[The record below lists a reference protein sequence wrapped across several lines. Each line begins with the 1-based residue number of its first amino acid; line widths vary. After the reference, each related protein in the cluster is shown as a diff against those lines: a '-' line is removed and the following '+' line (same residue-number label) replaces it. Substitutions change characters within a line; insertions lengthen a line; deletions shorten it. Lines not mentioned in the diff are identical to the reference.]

1 MCIGEA
7 GLTKRNSLF
16 FASLILITLSS
27 INCVNVFDY
36 PKIIQVTGIVTYQSD
51 GSPVDRA
58 LVHMW
63 QYDFGDD
70 INEIGFQPYMHTV
83 ARTWTNEDGE
93 YKIIHSLKDPEHCC
107 GDIFSNIHAYKFG
120 YLHNDWLNVKV
131 YCTEELQNI
140 HFQLFE
146 ID

>member
-93 YKIIHSLKDPEHCC
+93 YKIIHTLKEFEHCS
-107 GDIFSNIHAYKFG
+107 GDIFSNIRAYKVG
-120 YLHNDWLNVKV
+120 YLHDNWLNVDV
-131 YCTEELQNI
+131 YCREDLQHIN
-140 HFQLFE
+140 FQLYKIE
-146 ID
+146 